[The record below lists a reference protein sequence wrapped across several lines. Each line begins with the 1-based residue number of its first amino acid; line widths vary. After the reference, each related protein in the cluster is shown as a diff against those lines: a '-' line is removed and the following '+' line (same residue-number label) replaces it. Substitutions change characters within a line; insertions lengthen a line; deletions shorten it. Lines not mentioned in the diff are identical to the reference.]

1 MLSKSLENA
10 INDQVTFEFYSSYTY
25 LAMAAYCE
33 SVDLSGFANFFRVQA
48 KEEIDHAMKF

>member
-1 MLSKSLENA
+1 MLSKSLESA

-33 SVDLSGFANFFRVQA
+33 SIDLSGFANFFRVQA
-48 KEEIDHAMKF
+48 KE

>member
-33 SVDLSGFANFFRVQA
+33 SNDLSGLLTFL
-48 KEEIDHAMKF
+48 KYKLKKKSIML

>member
-33 SVDLSGFANFFRVQA
+33 SVDLSGFANFLEY
-48 KEEIDHAMKF
+48 KLKKKSIML